1 VQAANRL
8 LAAIDVGTNTVRML
22 IAAEGPRGI
31 RPVRRLRRI
40 TGLGKGLRAT
50 GAIGQEEL
58 RASLAAL
65 KGFRREMDRLGVVE
79 YRACG
84 TAGLREASNRDSF
97 LSAARAGGV
106 EVEVVTAG
114 EEARLTW
121 AGAVGRLKGA
131 GTVIIDI
138 GGGSTEFIAGP
149 REAESA
155 SLPLGVVA
163 LSAAFPLSDPP
174 EPWQL
179 SNLRHFLAER
189 IASGTAHWSR
199 RRFRRIVGTA
209 GTFTTLAALQMRMRE
224 YRPDRIDGF
233 RMSLRTVRAWESR
246 LSRMTSAQ
254 RLALPG
260 MEKGRERFIVPG
272 VCEAV
277 AAMERF
283 GMDELTISDAGLL
296 EGIAGGL
303 RGTKGRG

>member
-1 VQAANRL
+1 MQAANRV

-22 IAAEGPRGI
+22 VAAERPDGI
-31 RPVRRLRRI
+31 RPVLRMRRI
-40 TGLGKGLRAT
+40 TGLGKALRAT
-50 GAIGQEEL
+50 GAIGPKEF

-65 KGFRREMDRLGVVE
+65 REFRREMDRLGVVE

-84 TAGLREASNRDSF
+84 TAGLREASNRDAF

-106 EVEVVTAG
+106 DVEVVTAG

-121 AGAVGRLKGA
+121 EGAAGPLKGTGAV
-131 GTVIIDI
+131 IMDI

-149 REAESA
+149 READSM

-179 SNLRHFLAER
+179 SNLRYYLAER
-189 IASGTAHWSR
+189 IASGTAGWSR
-199 RRFRRIVGTA
+199 RRFRRMVGTA

-224 YRPDRIDGF
+224 YRPDRIDGY
-233 RMSLRTVRAWESR
+233 RMSLRTIRAWERR
-246 LSRMTSAQ
+246 LSQMTDAQ
-254 RLALPG
+254 RLSLPG

-272 VCEAV
+272 VCEAA

-283 GMDELTISDAGLL
+283 GIGELAISDAGLL
-296 EGIAGGL
+296 EGIVEGL
-303 RGTKGRG
+303 RGTRGRG